1 MRTLLVLASL
11 LLAAPAAAFEV
22 PPRAEGLLD
31 RGRPYVDVR
40 PDEDGASGLIRGV
53 IDVAAP
59 PEVVFATISDCALA
73 PKMAANLKSCRIL
86 DRDPAGRWDVREH
99 VSRAT
104 FLPSV
109 RSVMRFD
116 YDPPRRIDFARVGG
130 DLPVIEGSWRLEPQ
144 GGGRVRVFYENR
156 VAAPFHVPGAIARIV
171 LRRDVPAA
179 LLALRREALA
189 RAPGARR

>member
-1 MRTLLVLASL
+1 MRAFPL
-11 LLAAPAAAFEV
+11 LLALLAATPAAAFDV
-22 PPRAEGLLD
+22 PPRGQALLD

-40 PDEDGASGLIRGV
+40 PDDAGASAGLIRGV

-59 PEVVFATISDCALA
+59 REAVFATITDCALA

-86 DRDPAGRWDVREH
+86 ERDPAGRWDVREH

-116 YDPPRRIDFARVGG
+116 YDPPRRIDFARVSG

-156 VAAPFHVPGAIARIV
+156 VAAPFHVPGAIARLI

-189 RAPGARR
+189 RPAP